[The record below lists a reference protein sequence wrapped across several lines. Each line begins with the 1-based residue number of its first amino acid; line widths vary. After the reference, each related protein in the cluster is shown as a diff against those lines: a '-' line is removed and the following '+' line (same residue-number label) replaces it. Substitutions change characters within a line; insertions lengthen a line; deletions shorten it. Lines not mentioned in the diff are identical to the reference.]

1 MFTHIERTRH
11 NVLPATSPVL
21 SGYGMAMPQTLLTSA
36 DIDRRLGKP
45 EGWLERACG
54 VASRPVVGPGET
66 QEALGAAAAR
76 AALSDAGLSLA
87 GIDLILFGASVGR
100 QPIPATAALIKRELG
115 GAHLNFPA
123 YDVNATCL
131 SALVALDIA
140 ALQIA
145 AGRARHVLV
154 VTSEIASRA
163 LPWADAPETAG
174 LFGDGA
180 AAFVAS
186 AAGSGAADGARF
198 GGFHMETYAEGYDA
212 CTLAAGGTGIDY
224 HTDAD
229 NFARNAYFRMDGK
242 ALYRITAAAL
252 PGFLDRLLGK
262 SGIARSDVDLVVPH
276 QASPHALAHIIRRG
290 GFAPERVFDRVRTI
304 GNQVAASIPT
314 ALCMARAE
322 GRIRPGMR
330 ILLIGTSAGVSL
342 AGAVLET

>member
-1 MFTHIERTRH
+1 MFTHIERARH
-11 NVLPATSPVL
+11 SFLPATSPVL
-21 SGYGMAMPQTLLTSA
+21 SGYGMAMPETLLTSA
-36 DIDRRLGKP
+36 DIDQRLGKP

-54 VASRPVVGPGET
+54 VTSRPVAGPGET

-76 AALSDAGLSLA
+76 SALSGAGLSLA
-87 GIDLILFGASVGR
+87 DMQLMLFGASVGR

-131 SALVALDIA
+131 SALVALDLA

-180 AAFVAS
+180 AAFVVS

-229 NFARNAYFRMDGK
+229 SFARNAYFRMDGK

-252 PGFLDRLLGK
+252 PRFLDRLLGK
-262 SGIARSDVDLVVPH
+262 SGIARSDIDLVVPH

-342 AGAVLET
+342 AGAILET

>member
-1 MFTHIERTRH
+1 MFTHKERLRPAT
-11 NVLPATSPVL
+11 LPATSPVL
-21 SGYGMAMPQTLLTSA
+21 SGFGLAMPERLVASA
-36 DIDRRLGKP
+36 EIDRRLGKP

-54 VASRPVVGPGET
+54 VASRPVAGANET
-66 QEALGAAAAR
+66 QESLGAAAAR
-76 AALSDAGLSLA
+76 SALLDAGLKLEDI
-87 GIDLILFGASVGR
+87 GLMLFGAAVGR
-100 QPIPATAALIKRELG
+100 QPIPATAPLIKRELG
-115 GAHLNFPA
+115 GGRLNFPA

-131 SALVALDIA
+131 SALVALDLA
-140 ALQIA
+140 ALNIA

-154 VTSEIASRA
+154 VTSELASRA

-180 AAFVAS
+180 AAFVVS
-186 AAGSGAADGARF
+186 AAGLEQKSGTRF
-198 GGFHMETYAEGYDA
+198 GGFHMETFADGYDA
-212 CTLAAGGTGIDY
+212 CTLASGGTGIDF
-224 HTDAD
+224 HADPDA
-229 NFARNAYFRMDGK
+229 FARSAYFRMDGK

-262 SGIARSDVDLVVPH
+262 SGLERKDIDLVVPH

-290 GFAPERVFDRVRTI
+290 GFPEARVFDRVRTI

-322 GRIRPGMR
+322 GLIRPGMR
-330 ILLIGTSAGVSL
+330 LLLIGTSAGVSL